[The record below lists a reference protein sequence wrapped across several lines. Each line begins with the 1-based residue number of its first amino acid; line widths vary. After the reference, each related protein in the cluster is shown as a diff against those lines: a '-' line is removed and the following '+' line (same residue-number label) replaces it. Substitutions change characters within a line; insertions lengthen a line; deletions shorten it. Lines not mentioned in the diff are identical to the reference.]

1 MLLSENPGSGVWEAL
16 EEHTVTLLCSPL
28 SIFSKATAYLVKV
41 IAKDYPEA
49 LVSQTLNDAEEF
61 FPLQVHM

>member
-28 SIFSKATAYLVKV
+28 SIFSEATAHLVKV